1 MLWQMR
7 CRYYH
12 KARLCP
18 GSCPRLAAHPLFVF
32 AIFFFFSKRDRTIAA
47 RVESTFGVLL
57 EIYFLIILLPLWAGA
72 RVRARLF

>member
-1 MLWQMR
+1 MISASGALVLF
-7 CRYYH
+7 
-12 KARLCP
+12 AN
-18 GSCPRLAAHPLFVF
+18 LFVF
-32 AIFFFFSKRDRTIAA
+32 TIFLFFSKRDRTIAA

>member
-1 MLWQMR
+1 MISASGALVLF
-7 CRYYH
+7 
-12 KARLCP
+12 AN
-18 GSCPRLAAHPLFVF
+18 LFVF